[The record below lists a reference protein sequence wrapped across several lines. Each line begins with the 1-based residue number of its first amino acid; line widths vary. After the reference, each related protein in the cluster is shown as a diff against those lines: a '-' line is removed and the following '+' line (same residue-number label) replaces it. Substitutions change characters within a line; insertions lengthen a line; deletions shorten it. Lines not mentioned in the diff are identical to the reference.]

1 MNSLIDC
8 LDHWTQTDPQRCL
21 FTFRDLRGREV
32 DHTTYDSFQKQTNLL
47 AATLIAALG
56 KQRGCRV
63 LVSYPPGLEM
73 IKAFVACVKL
83 GAIPVPV
90 PTISQSGG
98 INDMARLNSIVND
111 SGATVVLTDQHQQKL
126 FRDYL
131 LKTSNHLNRSDL
143 DALAALDWFATD
155 LISGELDSFHSSNE
169 DLLFLQYTSGS
180 TRAPRGVMVTHQN
193 VIHNCPAIHD
203 YRPIGVSWLPHYHD
217 MGLIGYYLFAFVTG
231 GSSHYF
237 SALDFMRRP
246 ALWLE
251 TITQVKATNTS
262 APNFAFDYCLRKDK
276 LPDAALQ
283 SVDLSSLRN
292 MMNASEP
299 VRSDTVRSFLDRF
312 ETYGLSRE
320 ALNVAYGLA
329 EHTLRVSG
337 GGTIHLSV
345 NKERLARHQ
354 PFVLARRQALA
365 NAVSLPSVGRPLAG
379 VDVRIVDPDSLVE
392 KTDDLPGE
400 IWIDSPSK
408 AKGYWRQPTLSE
420 DVFGARIGGCE
431 ANGEYLRTG
440 DIGFFHEGELYVC
453 GRIDDMVVIRGRNIF
468 PPDIEATIESCFP
481 EVEPGRVAVFGLPA
495 RQMGEAGLVVLIEA
509 RNMSRAPNVYDVH
522 REIVSAYQI
531 PVAAVAIGRRGS
543 IARTTSGKIAR
554 HKCQSAFLQDQL
566 DLLDIYKTTDTCEV
580 GETIEEYLDALV
592 RRSGRT
598 VHESITIAELGLD
611 SLELVELGLR
621 LEKFASQGELSDNDY
636 SSVIFDLRL
645 LQAATVGEL
654 RTLFRQ
660 LRSGHVPL
668 DRITRMLEDAMQA
681 IEDTEAEQMRVDT
694 ELNASCIPKP
704 NSSPPRK
711 RTVLLTGA
719 TGFLGSFLL
728 EALLRLSDDRIVA
741 LVRGQSEEHA
751 RSRLETA
758 LTKTGMTSSRVSK
771 AIETRLQT
779 VCGDIDQENLG
790 LSEDQWSSFS
800 DDITTIYHCAAE
812 VDYLKTYQEL
822 RAANVTGTEEII
834 RLCCSGRTKELNFI
848 STTFIFGWT
857 VIGQK
862 KETARNANMDGL
874 NFGYPQSKWVA
885 EQLVYEAEKR
895 GLKTRVFRPALITA
909 SESGH
914 YMRGDITTRVLG
926 YMIRHQVSID
936 SVNQLSFLPVEICA
950 NNIVAIALQDDF
962 RQTTFHL
969 TAGKYYSM
977 ETACHLITKLFGY
990 EFIYT
995 DTDAF
1000 VDHVN
1005 NNCTPDDDLFPLIA
1019 FFNNSRDKF
1028 KAMSHM
1034 RYDNAFYRAYCERS
1048 ALSKP
1053 EPDLEKTVTW
1063 LVSFL
1068 SSSGL
1073 IP

>member
-1 MNSLIDC
+1 
-8 LDHWTQTDPQRCL
+8 
-21 FTFRDLRGREV
+21 
-32 DHTTYDSFQKQTNLL
+32 
-47 AATLIAALG
+47 
-56 KQRGCRV
+56 
-63 LVSYPPGLEM
+63 
-73 IKAFVACVKL
+73 
-83 GAIPVPV
+83 
-90 PTISQSGG
+90 
-98 INDMARLNSIVND
+98 
-111 SGATVVLTDQHQQKL
+111 
-126 FRDYL
+126 
-131 LKTSNHLNRSDL
+131 
-143 DALAALDWFATD
+143 
-155 LISGELDSFHSSNE
+155 
-169 DLLFLQYTSGS
+169 
-180 TRAPRGVMVTHQN
+180 
-193 VIHNCPAIHD
+193 
-203 YRPIGVSWLPHYHD
+203 
-217 MGLIGYYLFAFVTG
+217 
-231 GSSHYF
+231 
-237 SALDFMRRP
+237 
-246 ALWLE
+246 
-251 TITQVKATNTS
+251 ATNTS

-276 LPDAALQ
+276 LPEAALK

-299 VRSDTVRSFLDRF
+299 VRSDTVRGFLNRF
-312 ETYGLSRE
+312 KPYGLSSE

-329 EHTLRVSG
+329 EHTLRVTG
-337 GGTIHLSV
+337 GGRINLNV

-354 PFVLARRQALA
+354 PFVVAGQQALA

-379 VDVRIVDPDSLVE
+379 VDVRIVDPDSLIE
-392 KTDDLPGE
+392 QADDLPGE

-408 AKGYWRQPTLSE
+408 AKGYWRQPTFSE
-420 DVFGARIGGCE
+420 GVFEARISGHE

-468 PPDIEATIESCFP
+468 PPDIEATIESGFP
-481 EVEPGRVAVFGLPA
+481 EVEPGRVAVFGSPS
-495 RQMGEAGLVVLIEA
+495 RQTGEAGLVVLIEA
-509 RNMSRAPNVYDVH
+509 RNLSRAPNLQDVH
-522 REIVSAYQI
+522 KEIVNAYQI

-566 DLLDIYKTTDTCEV
+566 DLLDIYQPTDSDESA
-580 GETIEEYLDALV
+580 ETIEEFLDALV
-592 RRSGRT
+592 RRRGKK
-598 VHESITIAELGLD
+598 VPESVTIAELGLD

-645 LQAATVGEL
+645 LQAATVAEL
-654 RTLFRQ
+654 RMIFRK
-660 LRSGHVPL
+660 LRSGQIPL
-668 DRITRMLEDAMQA
+668 DRITRTLEDAMLA
-681 IEDTEAEQMRVDT
+681 IENTEAEQMRADCV
-694 ELNASCIPKP
+694 LNASCTPKP
-704 NSSPPRK
+704 NSSPPRT

-728 EALLRLSDDRIVA
+728 ESLLRLTNDRIVA
-741 LVRGQSEEHA
+741 LVRGQNDEHA

-758 LTKTGMTSSRVSK
+758 LAKTGMPLSSASRL
-771 AIETRLQT
+771 IETRVET
-779 VCGDIDQENLG
+779 VCGDIAQENLG
-790 LSEDQWSSFS
+790 LSNDQWSSLA
-800 DDITTIYHCAAE
+800 DDITTVYHCAAE
-812 VDYLKTYQEL
+812 VDYMKTYQEL

-834 RLCCSGRTKELNFI
+834 RLCCSGQTKELNFI

-914 YMRGDITTRVLG
+914 YMRSDITTRVLG
-926 YMIRHQVSID
+926 YMIRHQVSIN
-936 SVNQLSFLPVEICA
+936 SENQLSFLPVETCA

-969 TAGKYYSM
+969 TAGEYYSM
-977 ETACHLITKLFGY
+977 ETACHLITKRFGY
-990 EFIYT
+990 EFSYT
-995 DTDAF
+995 DTDGF

-1005 NNCTPDDDLFPLIA
+1005 KYCTPDDDLFPLVA
-1019 FFNNSRDKF
+1019 FFNNSREKF
-1028 KAMSHM
+1028 KSMSQM
-1034 RYDNAFYRAYCERS
+1034 RYDNAFYRAYCDKS
-1048 ALSKP
+1048 SLSKP

-1073 IP
+1073 IRQPVRSSDRAATFSTVVSS